1 MGKYLTES
9 TIVKR
14 SIVIRGHKTSVTLEE
29 PFWSGLWEI
38 ARGKGYSLS
47 GLVAQID
54 SERAGSNL
62 SSAIRM
68 YVLEHF
74 RALYEMRPAPKGG
87 AADERLNN

>member
-1 MGKYLTES
+1 MGKFLMQS
-9 TIVKR
+9 ANVKR

-38 ARGKGYSLS
+38 ARGKGYTL
-47 GLVAQID
+47 GRLVAEID

-74 RALYEMRPAPKGG
+74 RALHEMRPAPEG
-87 AADERLNN
+87 ALLASA